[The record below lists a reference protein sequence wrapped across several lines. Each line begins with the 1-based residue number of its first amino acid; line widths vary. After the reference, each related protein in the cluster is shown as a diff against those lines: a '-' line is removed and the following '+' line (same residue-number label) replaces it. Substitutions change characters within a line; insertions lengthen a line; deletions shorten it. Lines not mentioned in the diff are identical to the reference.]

1 MAGESKKQCTC
12 LGEKTHI
19 KYITFTVPIEKEVPI
34 IDKMEKK
41 LQKMYLAYY
50 NLFIVQDLWQVHY
63 QTLSIIFLREFIEL
77 IVILGT
83 MIKKCQTCRIKYKYC
98 DWFLEYA
105 TLKMI

>member
-63 QTLSIIFLREFIEL
+63 QTLPIIFLREFIEL

-83 MIKKCQTCRIKYKYC
+83 MIKNAKHVELNISIVT
-98 DWFLEYA
+98 DFLNMQ
-105 TLKMI
+105 L